1 MEAAARVTCKGQI
14 TIPKI
19 IREALGV
26 EDGDHVVF
34 RVEGERAIIARTPNL
49 LDMAGLIAGPAPTRG
64 TSWDDVVARARANR
78 TRSGAADLRAGV
90 RSSGAKAASDHAKA
104 ISPSTSSAKRA
115 RSRSVDAVSPRS

>member
-64 TSWDDVVARARANR
+64 TSWDDVVARARASR

-90 RSSGAKAASDHAKA
+90 RSSGAKAASEHAK
-104 ISPSTSSAKRA
+104 STPTSSAKGT
-115 RSRSVDAVSPRS
+115 RSRSIDAVSSRS